1 MDHAATPIPI
11 VDLVSAATDSSCHA
25 GVTTSMNA
33 SWPLLCYYHLS
44 HITYPTKLKGIREL
58 SAAVGKYRGSITW
71 AWSHSTSI
79 SMCPFHPI
87 HSIYIYPF
95 SQKPPRQKEAH
106 QSSFFKFTL
115 HPMPRSSMVS
125 LKQVRMAEKFTTIHY
140 DSDAAGDAY
149 TGLAGLSKS
158 FGKYRLAK

>member
-1 MDHAATPIPI
+1 MSCRRHKQHECLLTIALLLSLVAHNIPHQTKRYQR
-11 VDLVSAATDSSCHA
+11 AQCSCGKVQREHHL
-25 GVTTSMNA
+25 GMK
-33 SWPLLCYYHLS
+33 PLNFHF
-44 HITYPTKLKGIREL
+44 H
-58 SAAVGKYRGSITW
+58 V
-71 AWSHSTSI
+71 
-79 SMCPFHPI
+79 PFSPHPF
-87 HSIYIYPF
+87 YIYPF

-149 TGLAGLSKS
+149 TGLAALSKS